1 MKKIVLLLGVLL
13 SLGMF
18 CACSSDDEFSDL
30 MDKKLSLFEDSLQS
44 VPENNYTGRLYYDH
58 HYGWTIIPDLIYYD
72 YAAEYFFPVN
82 LPDDFKSNKDESVK
96 VSYSGKIIK
105 MTDEEENSAHIW
117 RWDSTQSFY
126 YLYLT
131 KIVKIEE
138 DEIPYR
144 GNPPFTIT
152 DMPGMMTDF
161 NTGEWCIFYVKNGL
175 IVNLYYPT
183 ELSEEFK
190 VHGMKVNISGDVYEE
205 VANNSPIQKSYK
217 INLTKIDK
225 AE

>member
-1 MKKIVLLLGVLL
+1 MKRIAFFMSVLL
-13 SLGMF
+13 SLSMF
-18 CACSSDDEFSDL
+18 CACSIDDEFGDL

-44 VPENNYTGRLYYDH
+44 VPENDYTGRLYYDH
-58 HYGWTIIPDLIYYD
+58 HYGWTIIPDLIYFD

-82 LPDDFKSNKDESVK
+82 LPDEFKSNKELAIK
-96 VSYSGKIIK
+96 VSYSGKTIK
-105 MTDEEENSAHIW
+105 MTAEEEKSANLW

-161 NTGEWCIFYVKNGL
+161 NTGEWCIFYVKNSL

-217 INLTKIDK
+217 INLTKIEK

>member
-58 HYGWTIIPDLIYYD
+58 HYGWTIIPDLIY
-72 YAAEYFFPVN
+72 
-82 LPDDFKSNKDESVK
+82 KSNKDESVK
-96 VSYSGKIIK
+96 VSYSGIIIK
-105 MTDEEENSAHIW
+105 MTDEEEKSANLW

-126 YLYLT
+126 FLYLT
-131 KIVKIEE
+131 KIE
-138 DEIPYR
+138 
-144 GNPPFTIT
+144 
-152 DMPGMMTDF
+152 
-161 NTGEWCIFYVKNGL
+161 
-175 IVNLYYPT
+175 
-183 ELSEEFK
+183 
-190 VHGMKVNISGDVYEE
+190 
-205 VANNSPIQKSYK
+205 
-217 INLTKIDK
+217 K